1 MYILINF
8 RFIYRKK
15 LPFETSDDE
24 NIGDEAALFDTNDS
38 KTLLNTLLVT
48 PGQFEL

>member
-24 NIGDEAALFDTNDS
+24 SIGDEAALFDTNDS